1 MKTEIIRLAAR
12 FTKAGRVAAMRS
24 GGWCRTYH
32 VGGQA
37 WKEAVARA
45 TAMVNNTTVFT
56 RRGHAGYREGFTPD
70 GKEFCAGGVGPL

>member
-12 FTKAGRVAAMRS
+12 FTKAGRVAAVRS

-37 WKEAVARA
+37 WKEAIARA
-45 TAMVNNTTVFT
+45 TAMMTGTTVVT
-56 RRGHAGYREGFTPD
+56 RRGHAGYREGFLPD
-70 GKEFCAGGVGPL
+70 GREFFTGGVGPL